1 MKITLSL
8 GLFVLAVL
16 NFQVYRKER
25 LIKSSEEIFLE
36 LAPVDPR
43 SLLQGDYMALNY
55 KIADE
60 MRDKLRDDDDAPHT
74 GRVVVGL
81 DDKRIATYRGIWTG
95 EPVGDDERLLRYR
108 RVGRRQVSVGVDSFF
123 FEEGQ
128 GRHYENACYGAFLLD
143 KQGRTI
149 LRALVDENLVRI
161 EPEALPL
168 MQIDQGADLSA
179 TQPLPP
185 VKRGELKWIVTGK
198 TMPPKSVSG
207 TNISVIFENKSKK
220 NIKLFWVNY
229 KGDLKFYGEIAAG
242 RTRGQNTFGSHT
254 WVICDEKEKPLG
266 YFITGQKDARA
277 LIPSGI

>member
-1 MKITLSL
+1 MRMKITLSL

-16 NFQVYRKER
+16 NFQIYRKER

-95 EPVGDDERLLRYR
+95 EPLREDERLLHYR
-108 RVGRRQVSVGVDSFF
+108 RGDHGQVRVGVDSFF

-128 GRHYENACYGAFLLD
+128 GRHYENARYGIFLLD
-143 KQGRTI
+143 KRGRTI
-149 LRALVDENLVRI
+149 LRSLADENLVRI
-161 EPEALPL
+161 EPV
-168 MQIDQGADLSA
+168 
-179 TQPLPP
+179 P
-185 VKRGELKWIVTGK
+185 VK
-198 TMPPKSVSG
+198 
-207 TNISVIFENKSKK
+207 
-220 NIKLFWVNY
+220 
-229 KGDLKFYGEIAAG
+229 
-242 RTRGQNTFGSHT
+242 
-254 WVICDEKEKPLG
+254 EK
-266 YFITGQKDARA
+266 
-277 LIPSGI
+277 